1 MLIQKIYKS
10 GSEAQPHVQRWKD
23 MGYEVVFTNGC
34 FDILHEGHIQ
44 TLTQAAA
51 IGDKLIVGLN
61 SDESVQ
67 ILKGPSRPLNKEK
80 SRSVVLAALEAV
92 DMVVIFS
99 EETPAE
105 LLELLIPDV
114 LVKGGDYKKSEI
126 VGAELVEKYGGR
138 VEVIPFLKG
147 HSTTGIIKKMK
158 KSDQ

>member
-1 MLIQKIYKS
+1 MNGID
-10 GSEAQPHVQRWKD
+10 AQPQVQRWKD
-23 MGYEVVFTNGC
+23 LGYEVVFTNGC
-34 FDILHEGHIQ
+34 FDIIHEGHIQ

-51 IGDKLIVGLN
+51 MGDKLIVGLN

-67 ILKGPSRPLNKEK
+67 QLKGPSRPLNSET
-80 SRSVVLAALEAV
+80 SRAIVLAALEAV
-92 DMVVIFS
+92 DMVVIFG
-99 EETPAE
+99 EATPAE

-126 VGAELVEKYGGR
+126 VGAELVKKYGGR

-147 HSTTGIIKKMK
+147 HSTTGIINKMK